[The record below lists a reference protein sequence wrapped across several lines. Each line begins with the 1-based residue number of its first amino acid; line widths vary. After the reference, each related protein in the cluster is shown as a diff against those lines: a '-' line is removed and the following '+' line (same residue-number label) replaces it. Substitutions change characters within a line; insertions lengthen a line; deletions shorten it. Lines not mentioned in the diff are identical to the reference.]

1 MPEVSEDLNCPI
13 LHVDATSLSQVRLT
27 GVGRCVARIIESLAR
42 RQTIALFSMV
52 TRDDLRVMRQIETLH
67 GGLVIHLGPH
77 NVPEPGL
84 DITTWRDRVL
94 ALPTQPFDASLAAR
108 SGGVYTFR
116 RSRKKRFAREVSV
129 YYDLT
134 ALLTPQ
140 THKGQTR
147 RDFYELATSMAPL
160 DDHALAISRC
170 TMRDMV
176 WLCGLPKERVHWAH
190 LGPSQCVHGHASF
203 KPMQRNPNLFLAVST
218 LEPRKNP
225 ENLLRWFLTS
235 PNLPADAQL
244 VWAGPSGWLIDQS
257 KLPKATGNRTVTFPG
272 MVSDARLCELY
283 RQARCLVYVSLY
295 EGFGFPVLDALLHG
309 TPVICSGN
317 SSMLEFAGPGVHLC
331 DPLDIQ
337 SIDEAWQTC
346 AAEPAGWSRADLAES
361 CTWDNVARQLTRLAA

>member
-1 MPEVSEDLNCPI
+1 MTSPI

-77 NVPEPGL
+77 NIPEAGL

-94 ALPTQPFDASLAAR
+94 NLPTRPFDAAAAAA

-116 RSRKKRFAREVSV
+116 RSRKRRFAREVSV

-140 THKGQTR
+140 THKNQTR
-147 RDFYELATSMAPL
+147 RDFYELATTMAPL

-176 WLCGLPKERVHWAH
+176 WLCGLPPERVHWAH
-190 LGPSQCVHGHASF
+190 LGPSQCVHSHASGE
-203 KPMQRNPNLFLAVST
+203 PMTRDPNLFLAVST

-235 PNLPADAQL
+235 PNLPKDAQL
-244 VWAGPSGWLIDQS
+244 VWAGPSGWLIDRGN
-257 KLPKATGNRTVTFPG
+257 LPQATGNRTITFPG
-272 MVSDARLCELY
+272 MVSDAKLCELY
-283 RQARCLVYVSLY
+283 RRARCLVYVSLY
-295 EGFGFPVLDALLHG
+295 EGFGFPVLDALLHR

-317 SSMLEFAGPGVHLC
+317 SSMLEFAGPGVHTC

-337 SIDEAWQTC
+337 SIDEAWLSC
-346 AAEPAGWSRADLAES
+346 AAEPDGWVREDLEKS
-361 CTWDNVARQLTRLAA
+361 CTWDNVAGHLERLAA

>member
-147 RDFYELATSMAPL
+147 RDFSNWPPAWLRWTTTPWPSQGAPCATWSGCAACPRSGSTGPIW
-160 DDHALAISRC
+160 ALASAC
-170 TMRDMV
+170 T
-176 WLCGLPKERVHWAH
+176 A
-190 LGPSQCVHGHASF
+190 
-203 KPMQRNPNLFLAVST
+203 T
-218 LEPRKNP
+218 LR
-225 ENLLRWFLTS
+225 
-235 PNLPADAQL
+235 
-244 VWAGPSGWLIDQS
+244 
-257 KLPKATGNRTVTFPG
+257 
-272 MVSDARLCELY
+272 
-283 RQARCLVYVSLY
+283 
-295 EGFGFPVLDALLHG
+295 
-309 TPVICSGN
+309 
-317 SSMLEFAGPGVHLC
+317 
-331 DPLDIQ
+331 
-337 SIDEAWQTC
+337 
-346 AAEPAGWSRADLAES
+346 
-361 CTWDNVARQLTRLAA
+361 